1 MLLKSPPK
9 LNDSFEIAIDHR
21 DKDLSEMKTDNYTVG
36 PFCHSGHI
44 NP

>member
-1 MLLKSPPK
+1 MLLKRTSK
-9 LNDSFEIAIDHR
+9 LNDSSEIAIDHC

-36 PFCHSGHI
+36 AFCHPGRI